1 MLAQHYRTAFGTLS
15 ERNQRQ
21 PFNLKTQDTLMLHL
35 AADPQAQQISTKAEL
50 STDAGP
56 TAGKGA
62 QASFCLRGR
71 QLARLQMDT
80 LGIEPRASRMLSGCD
95 TTTPRALA
103 MRGILMSMRCSE
115 HI

>member
-1 MLAQHYRTAFGTLS
+1 MPH
-15 ERNQRQ
+15 
-21 PFNLKTQDTLMLHL
+21 H
-35 AADPQAQQISTKAEL
+35 AADPQAQQIPTKAEV

-56 TAGKGA
+56 TAGAGA
-62 QASFCLRGR
+62 QASLRSRGR

-103 MRGILMSMRCSE
+103 MRGILISVRCSE

>member
-62 QASFCLRGR
+62 QASFFFAWQTIGKVTNGH
-71 QLARLQMDT
+71 AGD
-80 LGIEPRASRMLSGCD
+80 
-95 TTTPRALA
+95 
-103 MRGILMSMRCSE
+103 
-115 HI
+115 

>member
-1 MLAQHYRTAFGTLS
+1 MPH
-15 ERNQRQ
+15 
-21 PFNLKTQDTLMLHL
+21 H
-35 AADPQAQQISTKAEL
+35 AADPQAQQISTKAEV
-50 STDAGP
+50 STDAEP
-56 TAGKGA
+56 TAGEGA
-62 QASFCLRGR
+62 QASLRLRGR

-103 MRGILMSMRCSE
+103 MRGILISMRCSA